1 MFNQNIE
8 CKEIMDT
15 VEERSENLSF
25 DDQIKIV
32 NDLEQYIFEKI
43 YSSLE
48 FRSKIHNQIKLDPL
62 NLVKLKYTIFDKSL
76 LCQSFYQIQAATPL
90 NFFKL
95 IHDKILKTAIYI
107 LHDQG
112 MFKESDED
120 RVKRLCRDTVK
131 KPISCPKDNDEVP
144 CEICKDKVLCKKGG
158 DIAEKLDFEYLPK
171 HYHEIISDI
180 KSYRSAIETKNHTQ
194 AKIIYKSLLQQYSK
208 HRDCY
213 VVELLPES
221 FQNTIDKIQLSYLS
235 QEPDEIKEKAYLD
248 FVEEFIK
255 KYEYDHVLLW
265 NALNFSRQDQNTL
278 KELSF
283 LSFRFIGPLKNKFAI
298 RQHNSKIQSLKP
310 KKNILFEQLMEYLDK
325 KATAY
330 VREILMQTYD
340 QKEKIYIKQ
349 QGNIDKL
356 LRTYIKKYQTKILN
370 RKQQVKIIA
379 KIKTKF
385 TPQIIQILEDKQDKK
400 HQQLNFKMQLQ
411 KHIVRNL
418 TNSSTGTI
426 SSEPV
431 YDPYLFTPT
440 ASIHDTDTLTELKTK
455 ATRNKSAKKQKGF
468 QTQEHPT
475 TQPKRNFIGDTKRM
489 LKKNHEIYQSLKN
502 LLND

>member
-1 MFNQNIE
+1 MPSSQLQE
-8 CKEIMDT
+8 
-15 VEERSENLSF
+15 
-25 DDQIKIV
+25 QILIV
-32 NDLEQYIFEKI
+32 NALEKFIFEKI
-43 YSSLE
+43 RSTPFLGSHKSILMASNEEDLRKAIYTLHDE
-48 FRSKIHNQIKLDPL
+48 GLFRESEE
-62 NLVKLKYTIFDKSL
+62 
-76 LCQSFYQIQAATPL
+76 
-90 NFFKL
+90 
-95 IHDKILKTAIYI
+95 DKI
-107 LHDQG
+107 
-112 MFKESDED
+112 
-120 RVKRLCRDTVK
+120 KRLCKDLVK
-131 KPISCPKDNDEVP
+131 AYFPDKNGNYEV
-144 CEICKDKVLCKKGG
+144 
-158 DIAEKLDFEYLPK
+158 EKLDCEYLPK
-171 HYHEIISDI
+171 HYDEIIQAIRSFHCTVEARNHDEI
-180 KSYRSAIETKNHTQ
+180 ERLYRT
-194 AKIIYKSLLQQYSK
+194 LLRDYST

-213 VVELLPES
+213 NLKDIPES
-221 FQNTIDKIQLSYLS
+221 LQQTIHQIQNSFLS
-235 QEPDEIKEKAYLD
+235 QEADKIKEKAYID
-248 FVEEFIK
+248 FVKEFIK
-255 KYEYDHVLLW
+255 KYEYDHVFLW

-298 RQHNSKIQSLKP
+298 RQLNSKIQSLKP

-330 VREILMQTYD
+330 VREILIQMYD
-340 QKEKIYIKQ
+340 QKEKTYKKQ

-356 LRTYIKKYQTKILN
+356 LQTYFKKYQTKILN

-385 TPQIIQILEDKQDKK
+385 NPQIIQILEDKQEKK
-400 HQQLNFKMQLQ
+400 QQQLAFKVQLQ

-440 ASIHDTDTLTELKTK
+440 ASIHDANALTELKTK

>member
-1 MFNQNIE
+1 
-8 CKEIMDT
+8 MDT
-15 VEERSENLSF
+15 VVEHSENTTVG
-25 DDQIKIV
+25 DQIKIV
-32 NDLEQYIFEKI
+32 YDLEKYIFEKI
-43 YSSLE
+43 YSTPP
-48 FRSKIHNQIKLDPL
+48 FNF
-62 NLVKLKYTIFDKSL
+62 NKSIRMAVD
-76 LCQSFYQIQAATPL
+76 FEM
-90 NFFKL
+90 
-95 IHDKILKTAIYI
+95 LKTIIYA
-107 LHDQG
+107 LHDEG
-112 MFKESDED
+112 LFKESNED
-120 RVKRLCRDTVK
+120 RIKRLCKDPVQA
-131 KPISCPKDNDEVP
+131 PIP
-144 CEICKDKVLCKKGG
+144 CKKG
-158 DIAEKLDFEYLPK
+158 DNKVEKLDFEYLPK

-180 KSYRSAIETKNHTQ
+180 KSYRFAIETKNHTQ

-221 FQNTIDKIQLSYLS
+221 LQNTIDKIQLSYLS
-235 QEPDEIKEKAYLD
+235 QEPDEIKEKAYID
-248 FVEEFIK
+248 FVKEFIK
-255 KYEYDHVLLW
+255 KYEYDHVFLW

-310 KKNILFEQLMEYLDK
+310 KKNILFEQLTEYLDK

-330 VREILMQTYD
+330 VREILMQMYD

-356 LRTYIKKYQTKILN
+356 LRTNFKKYQTKILN

-440 ASIHDTDTLTELKTK
+440 ASIHDTNALTELKTK

>member
-1 MFNQNIE
+1 MPSSQLQE
-8 CKEIMDT
+8 
-15 VEERSENLSF
+15 
-25 DDQIKIV
+25 QILIV
-32 NDLEQYIFEKI
+32 NALEKFIFEKI
-43 YSSLE
+43 RSTPFLGSHKSILMASNEEDLRKAIYTLHDE
-48 FRSKIHNQIKLDPL
+48 GLFRESEE
-62 NLVKLKYTIFDKSL
+62 
-76 LCQSFYQIQAATPL
+76 
-90 NFFKL
+90 
-95 IHDKILKTAIYI
+95 DKI
-107 LHDQG
+107 
-112 MFKESDED
+112 
-120 RVKRLCRDTVK
+120 KRLCKDLVK
-131 KPISCPKDNDEVP
+131 AYFPDKNGNYEV
-144 CEICKDKVLCKKGG
+144 
-158 DIAEKLDFEYLPK
+158 EKLDCEYLPK
-171 HYHEIISDI
+171 HYDEIIQAIRSFHCTVEARNHDEI
-180 KSYRSAIETKNHTQ
+180 ERLYRT
-194 AKIIYKSLLQQYSK
+194 LLRDYST

-213 VVELLPES
+213 NLKDIPES
-221 FQNTIDKIQLSYLS
+221 LQQTIHQIQNSFLS
-235 QEPDEIKEKAYLD
+235 QEADKIKEKAYID
-248 FVEEFIK
+248 FVKEFIK
-255 KYEYDHVLLW
+255 KYEYDHVFLW

-330 VREILMQTYD
+330 VREILMQMYD

-356 LRTYIKKYQTKILN
+356 LRTNFKKYQTKILN

-385 TPQIIQILEDKQDKK
+385 TPQIIQILEDKQEKK
-400 HQQLNFKMQLQ
+400 QQQLDFKVQLQ
-411 KHIVRNL
+411 EHIVRNL

-440 ASIHDTDTLTELKTK
+440 ASIHDTNALTELKTK

-468 QTQEHPT
+468 QNQEHPT
-475 TQPKRNFIGDTKRM
+475 TQPKRNFIGDTERM

>member
-1 MFNQNIE
+1 
-8 CKEIMDT
+8 MDT
-15 VEERSENLSF
+15 VVEHSENTTL
-25 DDQIKIV
+25 DEQIKIV
-32 NDLEQYIFEKI
+32 HDLEKYIFEKI
-43 YSSLE
+43 HSTPPFNFNKCIRMAIDFE
-48 FRSKIHNQIKLDPL
+48 
-62 NLVKLKYTIFDKSL
+62 KLKTI
-76 LCQSFYQIQAATPL
+76 INA
-90 NFFKL
+90 
-95 IHDKILKTAIYI
+95 
-107 LHDQG
+107 LHDEG
-112 MFKESDED
+112 LFKESDED
-120 RVKRLCRDTVK
+120 RVKRLRNDLVQV
-131 KPISCPKDNDEVP
+131 PIP
-144 CEICKDKVLCKKGG
+144 CKKG
-158 DIAEKLDFEYLPK
+158 DNKVEKLNFEYLPK

-180 KSYRSAIETKNHTQ
+180 KGYRSAIETKNHTQ

-235 QEPDEIKEKAYLD
+235 QEPDKIKEKAYID

-255 KYEYDHVLLW
+255 KYEDDHVLLW

-283 LSFRFIGPLKNKFAI
+283 HSFRFIGPFKNQLAI
-298 RQHNSKIQSLKP
+298 RQRNSKIQSLRP
-310 KKNILFEQLMEYLDK
+310 KKIILFEQLMEVLDK
-325 KATAY
+325 KSTAY
-330 VREILMQTYD
+330 VREILIQAYD
-340 QKEKIYIKQ
+340 EKEKKYIRQ
-349 QGNIDKL
+349 QKNIDKL
-356 LRTYIKKYQTKILN
+356 LRTFFKKYQTKILN

-379 KIKTKF
+379 KIKTNF
-385 TPQIIQILEDKQDKK
+385 TLQIIQILEDKQDKK
-400 HQQLNFKMQLQ
+400 QQQLDFKMQLQ

-418 TNSSTGTI
+418 TNSSTVTI

-440 ASIHDTDTLTELKTK
+440 ASIHNTNSLTELKTK

-475 TQPKRNFIGDTKRM
+475 MQPKRNFIGDTERM

-502 LLND
+502 LLDD

>member
-1 MFNQNIE
+1 
-8 CKEIMDT
+8 MDT
-15 VEERSENLSF
+15 VVEHSENTTVG
-25 DDQIKIV
+25 DQIKIV
-32 NDLEQYIFEKI
+32 YDLEKYIFEKI
-43 YSSLE
+43 YSTPP
-48 FRSKIHNQIKLDPL
+48 FNF
-62 NLVKLKYTIFDKSL
+62 NKSIRMAVD
-76 LCQSFYQIQAATPL
+76 FEM
-90 NFFKL
+90 
-95 IHDKILKTAIYI
+95 LKTIIYA
-107 LHDQG
+107 LHDEG
-112 MFKESDED
+112 LFKESNED
-120 RVKRLCRDTVK
+120 RVKRLCKDPVQV
-131 KPISCPKDNDEVP
+131 PIP
-144 CEICKDKVLCKKGG
+144 CKKG
-158 DIAEKLDFEYLPK
+158 DNKVEKLDFEYLPK

-221 FQNTIDKIQLSYLS
+221 LQNTIDKIQLSYLS

-298 RQHNSKIQSLKP
+298 RQHNSKIQFLKP
-310 KKNILFEQLMEYLDK
+310 KKIILFEQLMEYLDK

-330 VREILMQTYD
+330 VREILMQMYD
-340 QKEKIYIKQ
+340 RKENIYIKQ

>member
-1 MFNQNIE
+1 
-8 CKEIMDT
+8 MDT
-15 VEERSENLSF
+15 VVEHSENTTVG
-25 DDQIKIV
+25 DQIKIV
-32 NDLEQYIFEKI
+32 YDLEKYIFEKI
-43 YSSLE
+43 YSTPP
-48 FRSKIHNQIKLDPL
+48 FNF
-62 NLVKLKYTIFDKSL
+62 NKSIRMAVD
-76 LCQSFYQIQAATPL
+76 FEM
-90 NFFKL
+90 
-95 IHDKILKTAIYI
+95 LKTIIYA
-107 LHDQG
+107 LHDEG
-112 MFKESDED
+112 LFKESNED
-120 RVKRLCRDTVK
+120 RVKRLCKDSVQV
-131 KPISCPKDNDEVP
+131 PIP
-144 CEICKDKVLCKKGG
+144 CKKG
-158 DIAEKLDFEYLPK
+158 DNKVEKLDFEYLPK

-180 KSYRSAIETKNHTQ
+180 KSYRYAIETKNHTQ

-255 KYEYDHVLLW
+255 KYEYNHVLLW

-330 VREILMQTYD
+330 VREILMQMYD
-340 QKEKIYIKQ
+340 QKEKKYIKQ

-356 LRTYIKKYQTKILN
+356 LRTNFKKYQIKILN

-440 ASIHDTDTLTELKTK
+440 ASIHDTNALTELKTK

>member
-1 MFNQNIE
+1 
-8 CKEIMDT
+8 MDT
-15 VEERSENLSF
+15 VVEHSENTTVG
-25 DDQIKIV
+25 DQIKIV
-32 NDLEQYIFEKI
+32 YDLEKYIFEKI
-43 YSSLE
+43 YSTPP
-48 FRSKIHNQIKLDPL
+48 FNF
-62 NLVKLKYTIFDKSL
+62 NKSIRMAVD
-76 LCQSFYQIQAATPL
+76 FEM
-90 NFFKL
+90 
-95 IHDKILKTAIYI
+95 LKTIIYA
-107 LHDQG
+107 LHDEG
-112 MFKESDED
+112 LFKESNED
-120 RVKRLCRDTVK
+120 RIKRLCKDPVQA
-131 KPISCPKDNDEVP
+131 PIP
-144 CEICKDKVLCKKGG
+144 CKKG
-158 DIAEKLDFEYLPK
+158 DNKVEKLDFEYLPK

-180 KSYRSAIETKNHTQ
+180 KSYRSSIETKNHTQ

-255 KYEYDHVLLW
+255 KYEYNHVLLW

-330 VREILMQTYD
+330 VREILMQMYD
-340 QKEKIYIKQ
+340 RKENIYIKQ

-431 YDPYLFTPT
+431 YDPYLFIPT

>member
-1 MFNQNIE
+1 MSRILVAIQGLFRE
-8 CKEIMDT
+8 S
-15 VEERSENLSF
+15 EE
-25 DDQIKIV
+25 
-32 NDLEQYIFEKI
+32 
-43 YSSLE
+43 
-48 FRSKIHNQIKLDPL
+48 
-62 NLVKLKYTIFDKSL
+62 
-76 LCQSFYQIQAATPL
+76 
-90 NFFKL
+90 
-95 IHDKILKTAIYI
+95 DKI
-107 LHDQG
+107 
-112 MFKESDED
+112 
-120 RVKRLCRDTVK
+120 KRLCKDLVK
-131 KPISCPKDNDEVP
+131 AYFPDKNGNYEV
-144 CEICKDKVLCKKGG
+144 
-158 DIAEKLDFEYLPK
+158 EKLDCEYLPK
-171 HYHEIISDI
+171 HYDEIIQAIRSFHCTVEARNHDEI
-180 KSYRSAIETKNHTQ
+180 ERLYRT
-194 AKIIYKSLLQQYSK
+194 LLRDYST

-213 VVELLPES
+213 NLKDIPES
-221 FQNTIDKIQLSYLS
+221 LQQTIHQIQNSFLS
-235 QEPDEIKEKAYLD
+235 QEADKIKEKAYID
-248 FVEEFIK
+248 FVKEFIK
-255 KYEYDHVLLW
+255 KYEYDHVFLW

-298 RQHNSKIQSLKP
+298 RQLNSKIQSLKP

-330 VREILMQTYD
+330 VREILIQMYD
-340 QKEKIYIKQ
+340 QKEKTYKKQ

-356 LRTYIKKYQTKILN
+356 LQTYFKKYQTKILN

-385 TPQIIQILEDKQDKK
+385 NPQIIQILEDKQEKK
-400 HQQLNFKMQLQ
+400 QQQLAFKVQLQ

-440 ASIHDTDTLTELKTK
+440 ASIHDANALTELKTK

>member
-1 MFNQNIE
+1 MFRE
-8 CKEIMDT
+8 S
-15 VEERSENLSF
+15 EE
-25 DDQIKIV
+25 
-32 NDLEQYIFEKI
+32 
-43 YSSLE
+43 
-48 FRSKIHNQIKLDPL
+48 
-62 NLVKLKYTIFDKSL
+62 
-76 LCQSFYQIQAATPL
+76 
-90 NFFKL
+90 
-95 IHDKILKTAIYI
+95 DKI
-107 LHDQG
+107 
-112 MFKESDED
+112 
-120 RVKRLCRDTVK
+120 KRLCKDLVK
-131 KPISCPKDNDEVP
+131 AYFPDKNGNYEV
-144 CEICKDKVLCKKGG
+144 
-158 DIAEKLDFEYLPK
+158 EKLDCEYLPK
-171 HYHEIISDI
+171 HYDEIIQAIRSFHCTVEARNHDEI
-180 KSYRSAIETKNHTQ
+180 ERLYRT
-194 AKIIYKSLLQQYSK
+194 LLRDYST

-213 VVELLPES
+213 NLKDIPES
-221 FQNTIDKIQLSYLS
+221 LQQTIHQIQNSFLS
-235 QEPDEIKEKAYLD
+235 QEADKIKEKAYID
-248 FVEEFIK
+248 FVKEFIK
-255 KYEYDHVLLW
+255 KYEYDHVFLW

-298 RQHNSKIQSLKP
+298 RQLNSKIQSLKP

-330 VREILMQTYD
+330 VREILIQMYD
-340 QKEKIYIKQ
+340 QKEKTYKKQ

-356 LRTYIKKYQTKILN
+356 LQTYFKKYQTKILN

-385 TPQIIQILEDKQDKK
+385 NPQIIQILEDKQEKK
-400 HQQLNFKMQLQ
+400 QQQLAFKVQLQ

-440 ASIHDTDTLTELKTK
+440 ASIHDANALTELKTK

>member
-1 MFNQNIE
+1 M
-8 CKEIMDT
+8 
-15 VEERSENLSF
+15 
-25 DDQIKIV
+25 
-32 NDLEQYIFEKI
+32 
-43 YSSLE
+43 
-48 FRSKIHNQIKLDPL
+48 
-62 NLVKLKYTIFDKSL
+62 
-76 LCQSFYQIQAATPL
+76 
-90 NFFKL
+90 
-95 IHDKILKTAIYI
+95 
-107 LHDQG
+107 
-112 MFKESDED
+112 
-120 RVKRLCRDTVK
+120 
-131 KPISCPKDNDEVP
+131 
-144 CEICKDKVLCKKGG
+144 
-158 DIAEKLDFEYLPK
+158 PK

-208 HRDCY
+208 HRDFY

-221 FQNTIDKIQLSYLS
+221 LQNTIDKIQLSYLS
-235 QEPDEIKEKAYLD
+235 QEPDEIKEKAYID
-248 FVEEFIK
+248 FIKEFIK
-255 KYEYDHVLLW
+255 KYEYDHVFLW

-298 RQHNSKIQSLKP
+298 RQLNSKIQSLKP

-330 VREILMQTYD
+330 AREILIQMYD
-340 QKEKIYIKQ
+340 QKGKKYKKQ

-356 LRTYIKKYQTKILN
+356 LRTYFKKYQTKILN

-385 TPQIIQILEDKQDKK
+385 KPQIIQILEDKQEKK
-400 HQQLNFKMQLQ
+400 QQQLAFKVQLQ

-440 ASIHDTDTLTELKTK
+440 ASIHDANALTELKTK

-489 LKKNHEIYQSLKN
+489 LKRIMKSISL
-502 LLND
+502 

>member
-1 MFNQNIE
+1 
-8 CKEIMDT
+8 MDT
-15 VEERSENLSF
+15 VVEHSENTTVG
-25 DDQIKIV
+25 DQIKIV
-32 NDLEQYIFEKI
+32 YDLEKYIFEKI
-43 YSSLE
+43 YSTPP
-48 FRSKIHNQIKLDPL
+48 FNF
-62 NLVKLKYTIFDKSL
+62 NKSIRMAVD
-76 LCQSFYQIQAATPL
+76 FEM
-90 NFFKL
+90 
-95 IHDKILKTAIYI
+95 LKTIIYA
-107 LHDQG
+107 LHDEG
-112 MFKESDED
+112 LFKESNED
-120 RVKRLCRDTVK
+120 RVKRLCKDPVQA
-131 KPISCPKDNDEVP
+131 PIP
-144 CEICKDKVLCKKGG
+144 CKKG
-158 DIAEKLDFEYLPK
+158 DNKVEKLDFEYLPK

-180 KSYRSAIETKNHTQ
+180 KSYRFAIETKNHTQ

-235 QEPDEIKEKAYLD
+235 QEPDEIKEKAYID
-248 FVEEFIK
+248 FVKEFIK
-255 KYEYDHVLLW
+255 KYEYDHVFLW

-330 VREILMQTYD
+330 VREILMQMYD
-340 QKEKIYIKQ
+340 QKEKKYIKQ

-356 LRTYIKKYQTKILN
+356 LRTNFKKYQIKILN

-440 ASIHDTDTLTELKTK
+440 ASIHDTNALTELKTK

>member
-1 MFNQNIE
+1 
-8 CKEIMDT
+8 MDT
-15 VEERSENLSF
+15 VVEHSENTTVG
-25 DDQIKIV
+25 DQIKIV
-32 NDLEQYIFEKI
+32 YDLERYIFEKI
-43 YSSLE
+43 YSTPP
-48 FRSKIHNQIKLDPL
+48 FNF
-62 NLVKLKYTIFDKSL
+62 NKSIRMAVD
-76 LCQSFYQIQAATPL
+76 FEM
-90 NFFKL
+90 
-95 IHDKILKTAIYI
+95 LKTIIYA
-107 LHDQG
+107 LHDEG
-112 MFKESDED
+112 LFKESNED
-120 RVKRLCRDTVK
+120 RVKRLCKDPVQV
-131 KPISCPKDNDEVP
+131 PIP
-144 CEICKDKVLCKKGG
+144 CKKG
-158 DIAEKLDFEYLPK
+158 DNKVEKLDFEYLPK

-221 FQNTIDKIQLSYLS
+221 FKNTIDKIQLSYLS
-235 QEPDEIKEKAYLD
+235 QEPDKIKEKAYID

-283 LSFRFIGPLKNKFAI
+283 HSFRFIGPFKNQLAI
-298 RQHNSKIQSLKP
+298 RQRNSKVQSLRP
-310 KKNILFEQLMEYLDK
+310 KKIILFEQLMEFLNK
-325 KATAY
+325 KAEVY
-330 VREILMQTYD
+330 VREILMQTYEG
-340 QKEKIYIKQ
+340 KENLYIKQ
-349 QGNIDKL
+349 QENIDKL
-356 LRTYIKKYQTKILN
+356 LRTYFKKYQTKILN
-370 RKQQVKIIA
+370 KKQQVKIIA

-385 TPQIIQILEDKQDKK
+385 TPQIIQILEDKQGKK
-400 HQQLNFKMQLQ
+400 QQELDFKMQLQ

-418 TNSSTGTI
+418 TNLSTGTI

-440 ASIHDTDTLTELKTK
+440 ASIHNTDTLTELKTK

-468 QTQEHPT
+468 QTQEHPVR
-475 TQPKRNFIGDTKRM
+475 QPKRNFIGDTERM
-489 LKKNHEIYQSLKN
+489 LKKNHEIYKSLKN

>member
-1 MFNQNIE
+1 ME
-8 CKEIMDT
+8 H
-15 VEERSENLSF
+15 SENTTVG
-25 DDQIKIV
+25 DQIKIV
-32 NDLEQYIFEKI
+32 YDLERYIFEKI
-43 YSSLE
+43 YSTPP
-48 FRSKIHNQIKLDPL
+48 FNF
-62 NLVKLKYTIFDKSL
+62 NKSIRMAVD
-76 LCQSFYQIQAATPL
+76 FEM
-90 NFFKL
+90 
-95 IHDKILKTAIYI
+95 LKTIIYA
-107 LHDQG
+107 LHDEG
-112 MFKESDED
+112 LFKESNED
-120 RVKRLCRDTVK
+120 RVKRLCKDPVQV
-131 KPISCPKDNDEVP
+131 PIP
-144 CEICKDKVLCKKGG
+144 CKKG
-158 DIAEKLDFEYLPK
+158 DNKVEKLDFEYLPK

-283 LSFRFIGPLKNKFAI
+283 HSFRFIGPFKNQLAI
-298 RQHNSKIQSLKP
+298 RQRNSKVQSLRP
-310 KKNILFEQLMEYLDK
+310 KKIILFEQLMEFLNK
-325 KATAY
+325 KAEVY
-330 VREILMQTYD
+330 VREILMQTYEG
-340 QKEKIYIKQ
+340 KENLYIKQ
-349 QGNIDKL
+349 QENIDKL
-356 LRTYIKKYQTKILN
+356 LRTYFKKYQTKILN
-370 RKQQVKIIA
+370 KKQQVKIIA

-385 TPQIIQILEDKQDKK
+385 TPQIIQILEDKQGKK
-400 HQQLNFKMQLQ
+400 QQELDFKMQLQ

-418 TNSSTGTI
+418 TNLSTGTI

-440 ASIHDTDTLTELKTK
+440 ASIHNTDTLTELKTK

-468 QTQEHPT
+468 QTQEHPVR
-475 TQPKRNFIGDTKRM
+475 QPKRNFIGDTERM
-489 LKKNHEIYQSLKN
+489 LKKNHEIYKSLKN

>member
-1 MFNQNIE
+1 
-8 CKEIMDT
+8 MDT
-15 VEERSENLSF
+15 VVEHSENTTVG
-25 DDQIKIV
+25 DQIKIV
-32 NDLEQYIFEKI
+32 YDLEKYIFEKI
-43 YSSLE
+43 YSTPP
-48 FRSKIHNQIKLDPL
+48 FNF
-62 NLVKLKYTIFDKSL
+62 NKSIRMAVD
-76 LCQSFYQIQAATPL
+76 FEM
-90 NFFKL
+90 
-95 IHDKILKTAIYI
+95 LKTIIYA
-107 LHDQG
+107 LHDEG
-112 MFKESDED
+112 LFKESNED
-120 RVKRLCRDTVK
+120 RIKRLCKDPVQV
-131 KPISCPKDNDEVP
+131 PIP
-144 CEICKDKVLCKKGG
+144 CKKG
-158 DIAEKLDFEYLPK
+158 DNKVEKLDFEYLPK

-180 KSYRSAIETKNHTQ
+180 KSYRSAIE
-194 AKIIYKSLLQQYSK
+194 YKSLLQQYSK

-298 RQHNSKIQSLKP
+298 RQHNSKIQFLKP
-310 KKNILFEQLMEYLDK
+310 KKIILFEQLMEYLDK

-330 VREILMQTYD
+330 VREILMQMYD
-340 QKEKIYIKQ
+340 RKENIYIKQ

-502 LLND
+502 S

>member
-1 MFNQNIE
+1 
-8 CKEIMDT
+8 MDT
-15 VEERSENLSF
+15 VVEHSENTTLS
-25 DDQIKIV
+25 DQIKIV
-32 NDLEQYIFEKI
+32 DDLEKYIFEKI
-43 YSSLE
+43 HSTPPFNFNKSIRMVNDLE
-48 FRSKIHNQIKLDPL
+48 MLRT
-62 NLVKLKYTIFDKSL
+62 V
-76 LCQSFYQIQAATPL
+76 
-90 NFFKL
+90 
-95 IHDKILKTAIYI
+95 IYV
-107 LHDQG
+107 LHDEG
-112 MFKESDED
+112 LFKESDED
-120 RVKRLCRDTVK
+120 RTKRLCTEPVQI
-131 KPISCPKDNDEVP
+131 PIPCKGDNN
-144 CEICKDKVLCKKGG
+144 KV
-158 DIAEKLDFEYLPK
+158 EKLDFEYLPK

-235 QEPDEIKEKAYLD
+235 QEPDEIKEKAYID
-248 FVEEFIK
+248 FVKEFIK

-298 RQHNSKIQSLKP
+298 RQRNSKIQSLKP

-356 LRTYIKKYQTKILN
+356 LRTNFKKYQTKILN

-385 TPQIIQILEDKQDKK
+385 TPQIIQILEDKQEKK
-400 HQQLNFKMQLQ
+400 QQQLDFKVQLQ
-411 KHIVRNL
+411 EHIVRNL

-440 ASIHDTDTLTELKTK
+440 ASIHDTNALTELKTK

-468 QTQEHPT
+468 QNQEHPT
-475 TQPKRNFIGDTKRM
+475 TQPKRNFIGDTERM

>member
-1 MFNQNIE
+1 MKRPIKRWLGVSRILVAIQGLFRE
-8 CKEIMDT
+8 S
-15 VEERSENLSF
+15 EE
-25 DDQIKIV
+25 
-32 NDLEQYIFEKI
+32 
-43 YSSLE
+43 
-48 FRSKIHNQIKLDPL
+48 
-62 NLVKLKYTIFDKSL
+62 
-76 LCQSFYQIQAATPL
+76 
-90 NFFKL
+90 
-95 IHDKILKTAIYI
+95 DKI
-107 LHDQG
+107 
-112 MFKESDED
+112 
-120 RVKRLCRDTVK
+120 KRLCKDLVK
-131 KPISCPKDNDEVP
+131 AYFPDKNGNYEV
-144 CEICKDKVLCKKGG
+144 
-158 DIAEKLDFEYLPK
+158 EKLDCEYLPK
-171 HYHEIISDI
+171 HYDEIIQAIRSFHCTVEARNHDEI
-180 KSYRSAIETKNHTQ
+180 ERLYRT
-194 AKIIYKSLLQQYSK
+194 LLRDYST

-213 VVELLPES
+213 NLKDIPES
-221 FQNTIDKIQLSYLS
+221 LQQTIHQIQNSFLS
-235 QEPDEIKEKAYLD
+235 QEADKIKEKAYID
-248 FVEEFIK
+248 FVKEFIK
-255 KYEYDHVLLW
+255 KYEYDHVFLW

-298 RQHNSKIQSLKP
+298 RQLNSKIQSLKP

-330 VREILMQTYD
+330 VREILIQMYD
-340 QKEKIYIKQ
+340 QKEKTYKKQ

-356 LRTYIKKYQTKILN
+356 LQTYFKKYQTKILN

-385 TPQIIQILEDKQDKK
+385 NPQIIQILEDKQEKK
-400 HQQLNFKMQLQ
+400 QQQLAFKVQLQ

-440 ASIHDTDTLTELKTK
+440 ASIHDANALTELKTK

>member
-1 MFNQNIE
+1 
-8 CKEIMDT
+8 MDT
-15 VEERSENLSF
+15 VVEHSENTTVG
-25 DDQIKIV
+25 DQIKIV
-32 NDLEQYIFEKI
+32 YDLEKYIFEKI
-43 YSSLE
+43 YSTPP
-48 FRSKIHNQIKLDPL
+48 FNF
-62 NLVKLKYTIFDKSL
+62 NKSIRMAVD
-76 LCQSFYQIQAATPL
+76 FEM
-90 NFFKL
+90 
-95 IHDKILKTAIYI
+95 LKTIIYA
-107 LHDQG
+107 LHDEG
-112 MFKESDED
+112 LFKESNED
-120 RVKRLCRDTVK
+120 RVKRLCKDSVQV
-131 KPISCPKDNDEVP
+131 PIP
-144 CEICKDKVLCKKGG
+144 CKKG
-158 DIAEKLDFEYLPK
+158 DNKVEKLDFEYLPK

-180 KSYRSAIETKNHTQ
+180 KSYRSSIETKNHTQ

-298 RQHNSKIQSLKP
+298 RQHNSKIQFLKP
-310 KKNILFEQLMEYLDK
+310 KKIILFEQLMEYLDK

-330 VREILMQTYD
+330 VREILMQMYD
-340 QKEKIYIKQ
+340 RKENIYIKQ

-440 ASIHDTDTLTELKTK
+440 ASIHDTNALTELKTK

>member
-1 MFNQNIE
+1 
-8 CKEIMDT
+8 MDT
-15 VEERSENLSF
+15 VVEHSENTTLG
-25 DDQIKIV
+25 DQIKIV
-32 NDLEQYIFEKI
+32 DDLEKYIFEKI
-43 YSSLE
+43 HSTPP
-48 FRSKIHNQIKLDPL
+48 FNF
-62 NLVKLKYTIFDKSL
+62 NKSIRMAID
-76 LCQSFYQIQAATPL
+76 FET
-90 NFFKL
+90 
-95 IHDKILKTAIYI
+95 LKTIINA
-107 LHDQG
+107 LHDEG
-112 MFKESDED
+112 LFKESDED
-120 RVKRLCRDTVK
+120 RGKRLCKDLVQV
-131 KPISCPKDNDEVP
+131 PIP
-144 CEICKDKVLCKKGG
+144 CKKG
-158 DIAEKLDFEYLPK
+158 DNKVEKLDFEYLPK
-171 HYHEIISDI
+171 HYDEIISDI

-213 VVELLPES
+213 VVEVLPES
-221 FQNTIDKIQLSYLS
+221 FQNTIDKIQLSHLS
-235 QEPDEIKEKAYLD
+235 QEPDEIKEKAYID

-298 RQHNSKIQSLKP
+298 RQLNSKIQSLKP
-310 KKNILFEQLMEYLDK
+310 KKIILFEQLMEYMDK
-325 KATAY
+325 KAAVY
-330 VREILMQTYD
+330 VREILMQMYD
-340 QKEKIYIKQ
+340 RKENIYIKQ
-349 QGNIDKL
+349 QENIDKL
-356 LRTYIKKYQTKILN
+356 LRTYFKKYQTKILN

-385 TPQIIQILEDKQDKK
+385 TPQIIQILEDKQEKK
-400 HQQLNFKMQLQ
+400 QQQLDFKMQLQ

-418 TNSSTGTI
+418 ANSSTGTI

-468 QTQEHPT
+468 QTQEHPA
-475 TQPKRNFIGDTKRM
+475 TQPKRNFIGDTERM

>member
-1 MFNQNIE
+1 ME
-8 CKEIMDT
+8 H
-15 VEERSENLSF
+15 SENTTVG
-25 DDQIKIV
+25 DQIKIV
-32 NDLEQYIFEKI
+32 YDLERYIFEKI
-43 YSSLE
+43 YSTPP
-48 FRSKIHNQIKLDPL
+48 FNF
-62 NLVKLKYTIFDKSL
+62 NKSIRMAVD
-76 LCQSFYQIQAATPL
+76 FEM
-90 NFFKL
+90 
-95 IHDKILKTAIYI
+95 LKTIIYA
-107 LHDQG
+107 LHDEG
-112 MFKESDED
+112 LFKESNED
-120 RVKRLCRDTVK
+120 RVKRLCKDPVQV
-131 KPISCPKDNDEVP
+131 PIP
-144 CEICKDKVLCKKGG
+144 CKKG
-158 DIAEKLDFEYLPK
+158 DNKVEKLDFEYLPK

-221 FQNTIDKIQLSYLS
+221 FKNTIDKIQLSYLS
-235 QEPDEIKEKAYLD
+235 QEPDKIKEKAYID

-283 LSFRFIGPLKNKFAI
+283 HSFRFIGPFKNQLAI
-298 RQHNSKIQSLKP
+298 RQRNSKVQSLRP
-310 KKNILFEQLMEYLDK
+310 KKIILFEQLMEFLNK
-325 KATAY
+325 KAEVY
-330 VREILMQTYD
+330 VREILMQTYEG
-340 QKEKIYIKQ
+340 KENLYIKQ
-349 QGNIDKL
+349 QENIDKL
-356 LRTYIKKYQTKILN
+356 LRTYFKKYQTKILN
-370 RKQQVKIIA
+370 KKQQVKIIA

-385 TPQIIQILEDKQDKK
+385 TPQIIQILEDKQGKK
-400 HQQLNFKMQLQ
+400 QQELDFKMQLQ

-418 TNSSTGTI
+418 TNLSTGTI

-440 ASIHDTDTLTELKTK
+440 ASIHNTDTLTELKTK

-468 QTQEHPT
+468 QTQEHPVR
-475 TQPKRNFIGDTKRM
+475 QPKRNFIGDTERM
-489 LKKNHEIYQSLKN
+489 LKKNHEIYKSLKN

>member
-1 MFNQNIE
+1 
-8 CKEIMDT
+8 MDT
-15 VEERSENLSF
+15 VLEHSENTTLG
-25 DDQIKIV
+25 DQIKIV
-32 NDLEQYIFEKI
+32 DDLEKYIFEKI
-43 YSSLE
+43 HSTTP
-48 FRSKIHNQIKLDPL
+48 FNF
-62 NLVKLKYTIFDKSL
+62 NKSIRMAID
-76 LCQSFYQIQAATPL
+76 FET
-90 NFFKL
+90 
-95 IHDKILKTAIYI
+95 LKTIIYV
-107 LHDQG
+107 LHDEG
-112 MFKESDED
+112 LFKESDED
-120 RVKRLCRDTVK
+120 RVKRLCKDSVQV
-131 KPISCPKDNDEVP
+131 PIP
-144 CEICKDKVLCKKGG
+144 CKK
-158 DIAEKLDFEYLPK
+158 DDNKVEKLDFEYLPK

-180 KSYRSAIETKNHTQ
+180 KSYRSSIETKNHTQ

-235 QEPDEIKEKAYLD
+235 QEPDEIKEKAYID
-248 FVEEFIK
+248 FVKEFIK

-265 NALNFSRQDQNTL
+265 NTLNFSRQDQNTL

-283 LSFRFIGPLKNKFAI
+283 LSFRLIGPLKNKFAI
-298 RQHNSKIQSLKP
+298 RQRNSKIQSLKP

-330 VREILMQTYD
+330 VREILMQMYD
-340 QKEKIYIKQ
+340 QKENIYIKQ

-356 LRTYIKKYQTKILN
+356 LRTNFKKYQTKILK

>member
-1 MFNQNIE
+1 
-8 CKEIMDT
+8 MDT
-15 VEERSENLSF
+15 VVEHSENTTVG
-25 DDQIKIV
+25 DQIKIV
-32 NDLEQYIFEKI
+32 YDLEKYIFEKI
-43 YSSLE
+43 YSTPP
-48 FRSKIHNQIKLDPL
+48 FNF
-62 NLVKLKYTIFDKSL
+62 NKSIRMAVD
-76 LCQSFYQIQAATPL
+76 FEM
-90 NFFKL
+90 
-95 IHDKILKTAIYI
+95 LKTIIYA
-107 LHDQG
+107 LHDEG
-112 MFKESDED
+112 LFKESNED
-120 RVKRLCRDTVK
+120 RVKRLCKDSVQV
-131 KPISCPKDNDEVP
+131 PIP
-144 CEICKDKVLCKKGG
+144 CKKG
-158 DIAEKLDFEYLPK
+158 DNKVEKLDFEYLPK

-180 KSYRSAIETKNHTQ
+180 KSYRYAIETKNHTQ

-255 KYEYDHVLLW
+255 KYEYNHVLLW

-298 RQHNSKIQSLKP
+298 RQHNSKIQFLKP
-310 KKNILFEQLMEYLDK
+310 KKIILFEQLMEYLDK

-330 VREILMQTYD
+330 VREILMQMYD
-340 QKEKIYIKQ
+340 RKENIYIKQ

>member
-1 MFNQNIE
+1 
-8 CKEIMDT
+8 MDT
-15 VEERSENLSF
+15 IVEHSENTTLG
-25 DDQIKIV
+25 DQIKIV
-32 NDLEQYIFEKI
+32 NDLEKYVFEKI
-43 YSSLE
+43 
-48 FRSKIHNQIKLDPL
+48 RSTPPFNF
-62 NLVKLKYTIFDKSL
+62 NKS
-76 LCQSFYQIQAATPL
+76 IRMATD
-90 NFFKL
+90 FET
-95 IHDKILKTAIYI
+95 LKTII
-107 LHDQG
+107 NVLHDEG
-112 MFKESDED
+112 LFKESNED
-120 RVKRLCRDTVK
+120 RVKRLCKDPVQV
-131 KPISCPKDNDEVP
+131 PIP
-144 CEICKDKVLCKKGG
+144 CKKG
-158 DIAEKLDFEYLPK
+158 DNKVEKLNFEYLLK

-180 KSYRSAIETKNHTQ
+180 KDYRSAIETKNHTQ

-235 QEPDEIKEKAYLD
+235 QEPDKIKEKAYIG

-283 LSFRFIGPLKNKFAI
+283 HSFRFIGPFKNQLAI
-298 RQHNSKIQSLKP
+298 RQRNSKVQSLRP
-310 KKNILFEQLMEYLDK
+310 KKIILFEQLMEFLNK
-325 KATAY
+325 KAEVY
-330 VREILMQTYD
+330 VREILMQTYEG
-340 QKEKIYIKQ
+340 KENLYIKQ
-349 QGNIDKL
+349 QENIDKL
-356 LRTYIKKYQTKILN
+356 LRTYFKKYQTKILN

-385 TPQIIQILEDKQDKK
+385 TPQIIQILEDKQGKK
-400 HQQLNFKMQLQ
+400 QQELDFKMQLQ

-418 TNSSTGTI
+418 TNLATGTI

-440 ASIHDTDTLTELKTK
+440 ASIHNTDTLTELKTK

-468 QTQEHPT
+468 QTQEHPAR
-475 TQPKRNFIGDTKRM
+475 QPKRNFIGDTERM
-489 LKKNHEIYQSLKN
+489 LKKNHEIYKSLKN